1 MVAESGRCPTC
12 RRWAGVRRVAEDGVS
27 VLLDPAQPRGA
38 CTEGPWHGTLRG
50 PRNACGQWV
59 AWLVP
64 PANEDP
70 TKPRATNPA

>member
-1 MVAESGRCPTC
+1 MLAERGRCPTC
-12 RRWAGVRRVAEDGVS
+12 RRWAGVRHIADDGEN

-59 AWLVP
+59 AWLPRPAEGDP
-64 PANEDP
+64 PRQE
-70 TKPRATNPA
+70 